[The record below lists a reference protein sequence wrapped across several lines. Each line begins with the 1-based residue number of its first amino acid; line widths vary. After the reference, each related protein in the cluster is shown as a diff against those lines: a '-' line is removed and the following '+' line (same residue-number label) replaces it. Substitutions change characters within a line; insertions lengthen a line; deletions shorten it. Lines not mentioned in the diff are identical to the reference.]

1 MIKYGYIKDYDK
13 FVSEN
18 QKRNDEYVWDFE
30 RFEEDGTETNYI
42 GIEFTFRTD
51 FSNVEIIGSA
61 EEFSLWMN
69 QYKPQ
74 SENEII

>member
-13 FVSEN
+13 FKNEN
-18 QKRNDEYVWDFE
+18 QKRNDEYVWSFE
-30 RFEEDGTETNYI
+30 SFDEVGVKSNYI

-51 FSNVEIIGSA
+51 FSNIEVIGSA
-61 EEFSLWMN
+61 EEFSLWIN
-69 QYKPQ
+69 QHKPQ

>member
-1 MIKYGYIKDYDK
+1 MIKYGYINDYDK

-30 RFEEDGTETNYI
+30 RFDEGGIESNYI

-51 FSNVEIIGSA
+51 FSNIEVVGSA
-61 EEFSLWMN
+61 DDFKLWVDK
-69 QYKPQ
+69 YKPELKNQ
-74 SENEII
+74 IL